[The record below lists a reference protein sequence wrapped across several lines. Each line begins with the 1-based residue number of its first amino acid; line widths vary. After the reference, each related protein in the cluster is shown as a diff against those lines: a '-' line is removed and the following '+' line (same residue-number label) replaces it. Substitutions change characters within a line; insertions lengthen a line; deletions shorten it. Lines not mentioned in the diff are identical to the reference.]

1 MLGRLGFKLGLL
13 GMALALPVLAADRT
27 GSSSISGYVRSAAGV
42 PQMGAMVEVLGTAA
56 HNFRVFTDENGFYSA
71 SGLLPGVYS
80 VRAYSTSFL
89 PALREQVGLRPGSSV
104 MVNLKL
110 SGLFEAIQMPAMRG
124 PADDDDWK
132 WVLRSASNRPIL
144 RMLEDGSLTPVAQS
158 AGDKHDPAE
167 KHDLKGT
174 LSFVAGSASGG
185 FGSSSDMNTGFSVA
199 RSLFSSGTVA
209 LQGNVGYNGGSPN
222 TVLRTSYSRT
232 LPDGSKPEMAFT
244 MRRLAAPGING
255 HGTALQAMALSAS
268 DKFTLGDI
276 LELRFGSELQT
287 IQFLGRVTAFR
298 PFGSADL
305 HVSPNTV
312 VEYRYATSEPDGRME
327 KGFDSAPA
335 DLSESG
341 PRVSMASFSSTVERA
356 HHHEVSL
363 SRHVG
368 DTSLQ
373 VAMFFDRV
381 ADPALT
387 GVGDAS
393 ADAGNVLPDIYS
405 ETFTYRGKEL
415 DARGMRVVLQ
425 RKLASDLTATL
436 DYGYGGVL
444 DLSKSN
450 VALQDARR
458 DTFVRDRHTASA
470 KFSGTLPGVRTR
482 WITSYRWISG
492 QALTPVDMFNE
503 SAGQAD
509 PFLNIFLRQPIPGI
523 GFLPCHMDAVVDVRN
538 LLAQGYVPVM
548 GQDGR
553 TLYLVQSARTVR
565 GGVAF
570 TF

>member
-13 GMALALPVLAADRT
+13 GMALALPALAAERP
-27 GSSSISGYVRSAAGV
+27 GSISGYVRSASGV
-42 PQMGAMVEVLGTAA
+42 PQMGAMVEVLGSAA
-56 HNFRVFTDENGFYSA
+56 HSLKVFTDEDGFYSA
-71 SGLLPGVYS
+71 SGLLPGVYN
-80 VRAYSTSFL
+80 VKAYSPSFL
-89 PALREQVGLRPGSSV
+89 PALRERVGLRPGSSV

-110 SGLFEAIQMPAMRG
+110 SGLFEAIQLPALRG

-144 RMLEDGSLTPVAQS
+144 RMLEDGSLAPAAE
-158 AGDKHDPAE
+158 AGGD

-185 FGSSSDMNTGFSVA
+185 FGSSSDMNTGFSVE
-199 RSLFSSGTVA
+199 RSIFSSGTVA
-209 LQGNVGYNGGSPN
+209 FQGNVGYNGGSPN
-222 TVLRTSYSRT
+222 TVLRASYSHA
-232 LPDGSKPEMAFT
+232 LPNGSKPEMAFT

-255 HGTALQAMALSAS
+255 HGTALQALALSAS
-268 DKFTLGDI
+268 DDFALGDI

-305 HVSPNTV
+305 HLSPNTV
-312 VEYRYATSEPDGRME
+312 LEYRYATSEPDGRMD

-341 PRVSMASFSSTVERA
+341 PRVSLAGFSSTVERA
-356 HHHEVSL
+356 HHHELSL
-363 SRHVG
+363 SRRMG
-368 DTSLQ
+368 DTNLQ
-373 VAMFFDRV
+373 MAMYSDRV

-393 ADAGNVLPDIYS
+393 AEGGEVLPDLYS
-405 ETFTYRGKEL
+405 GTFTYRGKEL

-444 DLSKSN
+444 DLGKTE

-458 DTFVRDRHTASA
+458 DSYVRYRHTAAA
-470 KFSGTLPGVRTR
+470 KFSGTFPGARTR
-482 WITSYRWISG
+482 WIASYRWISG

-503 SAGQAD
+503 SAGQSD
-509 PFLNIFLRQPIPGI
+509 PYLNIFLRQPIPGT

-553 TLYLVQSARTVR
+553 TVYLVQSARTVR